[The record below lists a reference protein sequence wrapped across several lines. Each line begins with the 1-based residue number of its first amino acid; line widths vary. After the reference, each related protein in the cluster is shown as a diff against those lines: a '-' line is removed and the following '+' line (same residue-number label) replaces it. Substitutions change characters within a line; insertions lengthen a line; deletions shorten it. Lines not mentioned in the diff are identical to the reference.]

1 MRPPYSVLARR
12 MGPVGAGA
20 GCKTRTHARAATAAK
35 LLLHARP
42 REFSPALAHFDEGQ
56 ISESRQNDYLL
67 RNHISTK

>member
-35 LLLHARP
+35 LCYYTPGHENFP
-42 REFSPALAHFDEGQ
+42 RHW
-56 ISESRQNDYLL
+56 
-67 RNHISTK
+67 HILMKDKYPNLDRTITS